1 MQMVPNS
8 AIYNIDSAA
17 SKLHILVYRG
27 GSMARLGHNHVV
39 SSHSVRGNV
48 WLGDSLT
55 SSGFEF
61 SVPVNEFRVD
71 DDSARLAEANMLR
84 DTLLDGNRY
93 PDIRIRS
100 VDIVGTFDAP
110 VVRAEVQI
118 KDRARTFA
126 VPVTV
131 QREDTH
137 LRIQGAFELAQ
148 SAFGITPLS
157 IAMGA
162 LTVVDTVKVKFELI
176 ANDKT
181 QEPASSPENLRTLH
195 AK

>member
-1 MQMVPNS
+1 
-8 AIYNIDSAA
+8 
-17 SKLHILVYRG
+17 
-27 GSMARLGHNHVV
+27 MARLGHNHVV

-71 DDSARLAEANMLR
+71 DDSARLAEGPEFPLNLSEDAKQSTKANMLR
-84 DTLLDGNRY
+84 DTLLDGDLY

-110 VVRAEVQI
+110 LVRAEVQI